1 MKLCWNEIQHT
12 FCSAEVALAEEG
24 GNDEENQGS
33 GGDAVQDDA
42 WHQPFFDHSKIKGAL

>member
-1 MKLCWNEIQHT
+1 
-12 FCSAEVALAEEG
+12 VALAEEG

-42 WHQPFFDHSKIKGAL
+42 